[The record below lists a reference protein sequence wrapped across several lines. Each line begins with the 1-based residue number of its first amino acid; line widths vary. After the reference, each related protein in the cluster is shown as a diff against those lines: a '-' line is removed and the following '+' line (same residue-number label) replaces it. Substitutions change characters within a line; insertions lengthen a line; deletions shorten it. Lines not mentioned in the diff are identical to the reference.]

1 MHSDRFLRP
10 AEGDTLSS
18 PVLVAGG
25 STAAYSASLA
35 ALEAGAAVLLV
46 QPTALVGGQY
56 TAQALPASDDPP
68 ERAPRRLQSPAQLD
82 PAQLDDGDL
91 FCGSALL
98 RAFRRRQLQLQPVGG
113 QVIDNPGAGW
123 VSHFAVRPDTALR
136 ALEEPLLPH
145 LASGR
150 LRIVPFAEPE
160 AVEFDGGSPPRLRV
174 VRFHDHERDLRF
186 RVEADLVLE
195 ATDLGDLLE
204 VGEIASR
211 VGQEARSDTGEA
223 VLGEEAVPL
232 CQQAFTYG
240 IVVERGT
247 PAPAERLPAPEGYGR
262 EPWLQPAEFP
272 FSFWLHGTN
281 GWTERPFFDP
291 SGMFRYRRLACG
303 VPDGQVRR
311 GDVTVLNWGTSPL
324 GADGPQ
330 GCGNDYRYGCLTGVS
345 REERRRHLGRARA
358 RAQAYLHCL
367 QSEHALELRPR
378 GDLTWTADG
387 IALEPYIREA
397 RRGVALTTIRH
408 EDVARRFFPGQA
420 RARSFIDSVGIGAY
434 HYLDFH
440 PNATPGHVD
449 LGPDG
454 KESLPF
460 TVPLGA
466 LIPMATDGLILS
478 AKSIGT
484 THITNSAYRMHP
496 VEWAIG
502 EAGGRLAAFALA
514 EGVSPRQVALDPA
527 LLRRFQSALTGA
539 GVPIHWFNDVG
550 HDDPDF
556 SAIQG
561 LAAAGLITT
570 EDRSGLRFNPEGGVN
585 RAAAAVALVGVMGW
599 PLLRPPQPRFR
610 DVPIS
615 HWAFAAVETLAAR
628 GVTSGVGG
636 GRFGA
641 AEPLRRVHFAM
652 LVRRALPGSAAAT
665 VDAALGRTPQDGQ
678 TLRRRELSRV
688 LHALWLGLSPGP

>member
-1 MHSDRFLRP
+1 MDSDRFLRP
-10 AEGDTLSS
+10 AEADTLRAA
-18 PVLVAGG
+18 VLVVGG
-25 STAAYSASLA
+25 STAAYSATLA
-35 ALEAGAAVLLV
+35 ALQAGAAVLLV
-46 QPTALVGGQY
+46 QPTQLVGGQY

-68 ERAPRRLQSPAQLD
+68 ERAPKRLQSATQLD

-113 QVIDNPGAGW
+113 QVIGNPGAGW

-150 LRIVPFAEPE
+150 LRIVPFAAPE
-160 AVEFDGGSPPRLRV
+160 AVEFDAASPPRLTA
-174 VRFHDHERDLRF
+174 VRFHDLERNLRF
-186 RVEADLVLE
+186 RVEAEVVLE

-204 VGEIASR
+204 VGGIASR
-211 VGQEARSDTGEA
+211 VGQEARADTGEA
-223 VLGEEAVPL
+223 VLPDQAVPL
-232 CQQAFTYG
+232 CQQAFTFG
-240 IVVERGT
+240 IVVERAT
-247 PAPAERLPAPEGYGR
+247 PAPAECLPAPEGYGR
-262 EPWLQPAEFP
+262 DPWLQPADFP
-272 FSFWLHGTN
+272 CSFWVHGSG
-281 GWTERPFFDP
+281 GWQERPFFDP
-291 SGMFRYRRLACG
+291 NGMFRYRRLACA
-303 VPDGQVRR
+303 VPDEQVRP

-324 GADGPQ
+324 GAAGPL
-330 GCGNDYRYGCLTGVS
+330 GCGNDYRFGCLSGVS
-345 REERRRHLGRARA
+345 REERRRHLERARA

-367 QSEHALELRPR
+367 QSAHGLALRPR

-408 EDVARRFFPGQA
+408 EDVARRFFPGRA
-420 RARSFIDSVGIGAY
+420 RARSFADSVGIGAY

-440 PNATPGHVD
+440 PNLTPGHVD
-449 LGPDG
+449 LGADG

-466 LIPMATDGLILS
+466 LIPVATDGLILS

-484 THITNSAYRMHP
+484 THITNAAYRMHP

-514 EGVSPRQVALDPA
+514 QGVSPRQVACDPA
-527 LLRRFQSALTGA
+527 LLRRFQTVLTGA
-539 GVPIHWFNDVG
+539 GAPIHWFNDVG

-556 SAIQG
+556 SPIQV
-561 LAAAGLITT
+561 LAAAGLVAG
-570 EDRSGLRFNPEGGVN
+570 EDRARLRFNPEGGVN
-585 RAAAAVALVGVMGW
+585 RAVAAAALVGVLGW
-599 PLLRPPQPRFR
+599 PVQRPAQARFS
-610 DVPIS
+610 DVPPS

-641 AEPLRRVHFAM
+641 GDPLRRDHFAQ
-652 LVRRALPGSAAAT
+652 LLRRAVPAA
-665 VDAALGRTPQDGQ
+665 DAALVETAFSRTSQDSQ
-678 TLRRRELSRV
+678 PLRRRELSRV
-688 LHALWLGLSPGP
+688 LHGLWLGLPAGA

>member
-1 MHSDRFLRP
+1 
-10 AEGDTLSS
+10 
-18 PVLVAGG
+18 
-25 STAAYSASLA
+25 
-35 ALEAGAAVLLV
+35 
-46 QPTALVGGQY
+46 
-56 TAQALPASDDPP
+56 
-68 ERAPRRLQSPAQLD
+68 
-82 PAQLDDGDL
+82 
-91 FCGSALL
+91 
-98 RAFRRRQLQLQPVGG
+98 
-113 QVIDNPGAGW
+113 
-123 VSHFAVRPDTALR
+123 
-136 ALEEPLLPH
+136 
-145 LASGR
+145 
-150 LRIVPFAEPE
+150 
-160 AVEFDGGSPPRLRV
+160 
-174 VRFHDHERDLRF
+174 
-186 RVEADLVLE
+186 
-195 ATDLGDLLE
+195 
-204 VGEIASR
+204 
-211 VGQEARSDTGEA
+211 
-223 VLGEEAVPL
+223 
-232 CQQAFTYG
+232 
-240 IVVERGT
+240 
-247 PAPAERLPAPEGYGR
+247 
-262 EPWLQPAEFP
+262 
-272 FSFWLHGTN
+272 
-281 GWTERPFFDP
+281 
-291 SGMFRYRRLACG
+291 MFRYRRLACAA
-303 VPDGQVRR
+303 PDGQVRR

-324 GADGPQ
+324 GADGRQ
-330 GCGNDYRYGCLTGVS
+330 GCGNDYRFGCLTGVS

-449 LGPDG
+449 LGADG

-527 LLRRFQSALTGA
+527 LLRGFQGALTGA

-561 LAAAGLITT
+561 LAAAGLHHHRRLAPGCAST
-570 EDRSGLRFNPEGGVN
+570 R
-585 RAAAAVALVGVMGW
+585 RAASTGRRRRWPWWACVGW
-599 PLLRPPQPRFR
+599 PPLRPPQAALPRCAHQPLGLR
-610 DVPIS
+610 
-615 HWAFAAVETLAAR
+615 
-628 GVTSGVGG
+628 GG
-636 GRFGA
+636 GNPGGTRRHLRGGRR
-641 AEPLRRVHFAM
+641 PLRR
-652 LVRRALPGSAAAT
+652 RRSPAPRPFRHAGAPVTAW
-665 VDAALGRTPQDGQ
+665 
-678 TLRRRELSRV
+678 LRRGAGGSCTVPYARRTAGPCAGGSSRGCCMRCGWACPPLPEPRWVPCRLLRCGQDAFDDVGV
-688 LHALWLGLSPGP
+688 LQVDVAPASSGTARWQGPEWGNAR